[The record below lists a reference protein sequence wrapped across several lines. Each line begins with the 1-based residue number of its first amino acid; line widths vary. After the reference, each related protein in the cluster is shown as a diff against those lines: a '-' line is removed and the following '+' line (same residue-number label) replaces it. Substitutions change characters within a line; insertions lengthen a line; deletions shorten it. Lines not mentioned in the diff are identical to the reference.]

1 MLHWGRR
8 FTNSFL
14 ANALNSRGIAGA
26 GNPGRFALRTDGH
39 RTMPL
44 VRSESVAEYGALT
57 ANPAF
62 PLSVH
67 AEADPRG

>member
-1 MLHWGRR
+1 MSLVEDG
-8 FTNSFL
+8 L
-14 ANALNSRGIAGA
+14 GGAEGI
-26 GNPGRFALRTDGH
+26 RTDGH

-44 VRSESVAEYGALT
+44 VRSESVAEYGTLT

-67 AEADPRG
+67 AEADPRGQSRAEGAPI